1 MKMGEEENSLM
12 KNMKRKRYKIWE
24 KKRSETK
31 QGFKTSLSSS
41 ENEKKSTDSISINF
55 LLEILVFNFFLNFF
69 IPFNQ
74 LSLFYEFIFHELII

>member
-1 MKMGEEENSLM
+1 MKKTEKENSLM

-55 LLEILVFNFFLNFF
+55 LLEILIFNFFLILSFLIDFF
-69 IPFNQ
+69 FVN
-74 LSLFYEFIFHELII
+74 LFFMN